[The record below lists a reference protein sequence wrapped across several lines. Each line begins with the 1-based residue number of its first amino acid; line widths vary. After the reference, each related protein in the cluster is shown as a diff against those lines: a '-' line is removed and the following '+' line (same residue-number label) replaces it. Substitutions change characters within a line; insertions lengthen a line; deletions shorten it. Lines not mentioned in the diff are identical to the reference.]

1 VLPQRASY
9 FVGRDVNIHNNN
21 INRNSGSSGSTL
33 EMKKGK
39 PNVNPAMRQQYKRA
53 QEMESYRKEMM
64 ESQVRREVFFILNNI
79 VDKRSIMKIEL
90 YSITYRVNMHYIT
103 IN

>member
-1 VLPQRASY
+1 MTSLTPIILIVLCTITQISSYTTVLPQRASY
-9 FVGRDVNIHNNN
+9 FVGRDVNVHNNN
-21 INRNSGSSGSTL
+21 INNRNSGGSGSTL

-64 ESQVRREVFFILNNI
+64 ESQVRREV
-79 VDKRSIMKIEL
+79 V
-90 YSITYRVNMHYIT
+90 
-103 IN
+103 

>member
-1 VLPQRASY
+1 M
-9 FVGRDVNIHNNN
+9 NIHNNN